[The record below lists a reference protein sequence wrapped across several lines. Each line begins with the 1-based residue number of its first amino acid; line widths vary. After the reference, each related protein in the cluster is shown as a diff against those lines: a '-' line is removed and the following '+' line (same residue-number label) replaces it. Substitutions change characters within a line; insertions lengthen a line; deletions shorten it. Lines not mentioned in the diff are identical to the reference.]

1 MDRNLRVLDDVERGQ
16 TVCNGMHC
24 SAVSGRH
31 PTCTGPCVLNFF
43 MLGPHQVPI
52 ELTPTA
58 EGCQL
63 SLHHAA
69 DVIMERFSTV
79 SAALLRID
87 ELNTVLSSPRRSRPI
102 RTRSAKH
109 RSGRRR

>member
-1 MDRNLRVLDDVERGQ
+1 
-16 TVCNGMHC
+16 
-24 SAVSGRH
+24 
-31 PTCTGPCVLNFF
+31 VLNFF

-69 DVIMERFSTV
+69 GVIVERFSNPS
-79 SAALLRID
+79 SALRRIE
-87 ELNTVLSSPRRSRPI
+87 ELNNLLSSPPRRPRPTQA
-102 RTRSAKH
+102 RRANH
-109 RSGRRR
+109 RPRRRQ